1 MTYNL
6 IAEFPWEPRWE
17 KLESMAAKLV
27 SVQCFPIPRDD
38 LGGHALGISL
48 PQKPFGAGAPNNNEI
63 DGRGWNELEGFL
75 LALWN
80 DHVARVFDLYTGSEI
95 RPETRAELKAAL
107 LDLR

>member
-1 MTYNL
+1 MSYNL

-17 KLESMAAKLV
+17 KLQQMAAKLA
-27 SVQCFPIPRDD
+27 SVQCFPISQDD

-48 PQKPFGAGAPNNNEI
+48 PQRPVDARA
-63 DGRGWNELEGFL
+63 WNELEAFL

-95 RPETRAELKAAL
+95 RPETRAELKASL